1 MAEKKV
7 NTNQVITESN
17 SVLTVLQDL
26 FILEGLKAG
35 MKGKDI
41 RKILQ
46 IDQWRV
52 TNISKSLK
60 TEQNRSKQE
69 ENE

>member
-1 MAEKKV
+1 MPESKTKKSQPV
-7 NTNQVITESN
+7 DKKDQI
-17 SVLTVLQDL
+17 LTVIQDL

-35 MKGKDI
+35 MKGNDI

-52 TNISKSLK
+52 TKISKSLK
-60 TEQNRSKQE
+60 PELNRSKE
-69 ENE
+69 VHRK